1 MPDAGYVYLSV
12 KGDFDVDEFTAYV
25 GVTPTTSWNRGQ
37 KDQER
42 DLPRC
47 SLWDYSSPKVK
58 GHLCIDELANDIVDT
73 LSPRVELFR
82 QAKNIFDVSIN
93 LQVVIYIDPTGD
105 YQTSFRIGFD
115 ESVVRFISSLD
126 GYIDV
131 DSYLG
136 KPLTFDDYTQRE
148 P

>member
-1 MPDAGYVYLSV
+1 
-12 KGDFDVDEFTAYV
+12 
-25 GVTPTTSWNRGQ
+25 
-37 KDQER
+37 
-42 DLPRC
+42 
-47 SLWDYSSPKVK
+47 
-58 GHLCIDELANDIVDT
+58 LANDIVDT